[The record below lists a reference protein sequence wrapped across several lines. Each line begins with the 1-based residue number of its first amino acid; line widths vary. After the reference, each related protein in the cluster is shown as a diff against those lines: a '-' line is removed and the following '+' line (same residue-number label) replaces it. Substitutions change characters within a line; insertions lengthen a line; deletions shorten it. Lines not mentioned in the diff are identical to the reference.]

1 EDLLGL
7 KVSSPV
13 EIRIDP
19 VLISVGA
26 GFRNSNVFHYTVPY
40 CILSGSYGTSQFFYQ
55 NCSGTGEI
63 GVHEMTHLLAKR
75 KLNPLVPP
83 FLGEGI
89 AEAMDFAH
97 RPKDVE
103 DPHLASKGLLL

>member
-1 EDLLGL
+1 M
-7 KVSSPV
+7 
-13 EIRIDP
+13 
-19 VLISVGA
+19 ISVGA